1 MPPLKV
7 REKCG
12 VFGIYAPGEDVG
24 RLTYMGLFALQHRGQ
39 ESAGI
44 AITDG
49 RTIVLEKDR
58 GLVAEVFTPERQ
70 QRLHGKL
77 AIGHVLYGNT
87 DTQSNVEN
95 AEPLA
100 VMSRRGSLALAHN
113 GEITNADAL
122 RAELSRR
129 GYLFRTDS
137 DIEVIASLIA
147 QAEDPDLTSALIS
160 TLRKLNG
167 AYALVVLT
175 PDRIM
180 GIRDPHGIRPLSLG
194 RFDGGYVLA
203 SETCAFDTV
212 GAQFIRPVEPGELV
226 TIGPDGISS
235 QRFAP
240 GEKAVCTL
248 VYLLCPP
255 RQSDRRDRCSWRPPA
270 AAGFWP
276 LNTRPRPIWLFLLP
290 TLAHRQLWVMRRQP
304 EFPWMQG

>member
-77 AIGHVLYGNT
+77 SIGHVLYGNT

-137 DIEVIASLIA
+137 DIEVIASLVA

-212 GAQFIRPVEPGELV
+212 GGPVYPTG
-226 TIGPDGISS
+226 
-235 QRFAP
+235 R
-240 GEKAVCTL
+240 
-248 VYLLCPP
+248 
-255 RQSDRRDRCSWRPPA
+255 
-270 AAGFWP
+270 AG
-276 LNTRPRPIWLFLLP
+276 
-290 TLAHRQLWVMRRQP
+290 
-304 EFPWMQG
+304 

>member
-1 MPPLKV
+1 
-7 REKCG
+7 
-12 VFGIYAPGEDVG
+12 
-24 RLTYMGLFALQHRGQ
+24 
-39 ESAGI
+39 
-44 AITDG
+44 
-49 RTIVLEKDR
+49 
-58 GLVAEVFTPERQ
+58 VAEVFTPERQ

-100 VMSRRGSLALAHN
+100 VMSRRGSLALAYN

-160 TLRKLNG
+160 TLKKLNG

-180 GIRDPHGIRPLSLG
+180 GIRDPHGIRPLSLAG
-194 RFDGGYVLA
+194 STAVMSWPQKRVP
-203 SETCAFDTV
+203 S
-212 GAQFIRPVEPGELV
+212 IPLV
-226 TIGPDGISS
+226 PS
-235 QRFAP
+235 
-240 GEKAVCTL
+240 L
-248 VYLLCPP
+248 
-255 RQSDRRDRCSWRPPA
+255 SDR
-270 AAGFWP
+270 
-276 LNTRPRPIWLFLLP
+276 
-290 TLAHRQLWVMRRQP
+290 
-304 EFPWMQG
+304 

>member
-100 VMSRRGSLALAHN
+100 VMSRRGSLALAYN

-129 GYLFRTDS
+129 GYLF
-137 DIEVIASLIA
+137 
-147 QAEDPDLTSALIS
+147 
-160 TLRKLNG
+160 
-167 AYALVVLT
+167 Y
-175 PDRIM
+175 
-180 GIRDPHGIRPLSLG
+180 
-194 RFDGGYVLA
+194 
-203 SETCAFDTV
+203 
-212 GAQFIRPVEPGELV
+212 
-226 TIGPDGISS
+226 
-235 QRFAP
+235 
-240 GEKAVCTL
+240 
-248 VYLLCPP
+248 
-255 RQSDRRDRCSWRPPA
+255 RQ
-270 AAGFWP
+270 
-276 LNTRPRPIWLFLLP
+276 
-290 TLAHRQLWVMRRQP
+290 
-304 EFPWMQG
+304 